1 MIANIVIPP
10 AARPGIA
17 APDGLDLVAHPH
29 KRVTKQALYHS
40 TGRIGRHE
48 NTPGRPELRRR
59 KAGSQAGH
67 TGNPARVARPG
78 GV

>member
-29 KRVTKQALYHS
+29 RRVTKQELYH
-40 TGRIGRHE
+40 R
-48 NTPGRPELRRR
+48 PGV
-59 KAGSQAGH
+59 KH
-67 TGNPARVARPG
+67 TGTHPAVRNSGDGRQ
-78 GV
+78 GVRQFTAGFRRA